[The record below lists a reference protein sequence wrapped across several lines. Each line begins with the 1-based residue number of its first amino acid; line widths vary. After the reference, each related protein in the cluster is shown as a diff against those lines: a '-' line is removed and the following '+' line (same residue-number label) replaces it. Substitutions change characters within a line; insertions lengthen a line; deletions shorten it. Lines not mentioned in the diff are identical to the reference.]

1 MSNRTMALPL
11 TLVMA
16 ALLSA
21 APAMA
26 QGNSQNRGNA
36 PRAELREDR
45 EDRDDRDRDRPR
57 LDRRQDK
64 RQDGRQDARRN
75 TRQVP
80 PGWCIG
86 RGNPHNTPENC
97 GYARDRRDTDRDR
110 VYDRNRTVDRR
121 AGTSYEQRHAD
132 FHRRHDAECR
142 ERARRAGLRPAELL
156 RVRTECAREHDD
168 WHRREGTRHR

>member
-64 RQDGRQDARRN
+64 RQDARRN

>member
-1 MSNRTMALPL
+1 MINRTMALPL

-16 ALLSA
+16 TLLSA

-45 EDRDDRDRDRPR
+45 DDRDRDRDRPR
-57 LDRRQDK
+57 LDRRDT
-64 RQDGRQDARRN
+64 RQDARKGP
-75 TRQVP
+75 RQVP

-97 GYARDRRDTDRDR
+97 GYARDRRGDDR

-156 RVRTECAREHDD
+156 RVRTECAREHDE

>member
-1 MSNRTMALPL
+1 MINRTMALPL

-45 EDRDDRDRDRPR
+45 DDRDRERDRDRPR
-57 LDRRQDK
+57 LDRRDT
-64 RQDGRQDARRN
+64 RQDARRN

-97 GYARDRRDTDRDR
+97 GYARDRRADDR
-110 VYDRNRTVDRR
+110 VYDRNRTEDRR

-132 FHRRHDAECR
+132 FHRWHDAECR

-156 RVRTECAREHDD
+156 RVRTECAREHDE